1 MEKVARPFSRPS
13 KDQYSDRGVSHLEPG
28 HLLEAALLSHPELE
42 PLLLPSESP
51 SLGISDLQQSST
63 PHNTGG
69 AGFVALPPPS
79 PLCHDR
85 PPNII
90 LELFA
95 SQAENIFLQEQANR
109 WVDVHVAAACRRLR
123 GVGPST
129 SWEEGVAAGEQPSSS
144 SYHLPLSHLSLSLS
158 LLDAWYFSRCALGT
172 FSSPVFNHQLF

>member
-13 KDQYSDRGVSHLEPG
+13 KDHSDRGVSHLEPG
-28 HLLEAALLSHPELE
+28 HLLEALLPSHPELE

-51 SLGISDLQQSST
+51 ALGISDLQQSST

-69 AGFVALPPPS
+69 AGFVAPPPPS

-95 SQAENIFLQEQANR
+95 SQAEK
-109 WVDVHVAAACRRLR
+109 
-123 GVGPST
+123 
-129 SWEEGVAAGEQPSSS
+129 
-144 SYHLPLSHLSLSLS
+144 
-158 LLDAWYFSRCALGT
+158 YFSSGAGKQ
-172 FSSPVFNHQLF
+172 VG